1 MRKRRVDGVR
11 EPHKTAVPCPEQS
24 RDYSETFHQIDKG
37 NMVEAKYDIAL
48 ESKTHGW
55 TPKLACRYFNINLNN
70 AYKIYVFLVEKYTPG
85 RRFYTMGEAVKEGAH
100 AFLQKG
106 EAMRIHKCEHPAA
119 TIDLSKM

>member
-1 MRKRRVDGVR
+1 MRKRRVDSVR
-11 EPHKTAVPCPEQS
+11 EQHKTAVSCPEQS
-24 RDYSETFHQIDKG
+24 RAFLETFHKIDKG
-37 NMVEAKYDIAL
+37 NMVEARYDMAL

-55 TPKLACRYFNINLNN
+55 TLKLACRYFNMNQNN
-70 AYKIYVFLVEKYTPG
+70 AYKICVFLVDKYTPG
-85 RRFYTMGEAVKEGAH
+85 RCFYSRGTH